1 MHRQLAFATIPPMRT
16 HRPGLTGK
24 TQEILQ
30 KIRRIEVST
39 RRLVNNVFAGEYQS
53 TFRGQGMEFDEVREY
68 QPGDEIR
75 AIDWNVT
82 ARMGQP
88 FVKTFVEER
97 ELVMM
102 LLVDVSRSTDF
113 GTQQQT
119 KAETLAEV
127 AAVLAFAAI
136 KNNDKVGL
144 INFTDQ
150 VETFI
155 SPRKGRK
162 HVLRLIHQILHAEP
176 TAQATDIGLALEY
189 LNRVQKR
196 RSVVFLI
203 SDFRDRNY
211 GEWLRIVNQRHDL
224 IAIMVID
231 PGELSIPDVG
241 LIELED
247 SENGE
252 TVLLDTSNPLTREA
266 YIAWCQRE
274 IAQHRETLRSN
285 KIDQIEIQT
294 DRSYVASLRHFFQGR
309 Q

>member
-1 MHRQLAFATIPPMRT
+1 MQT
-16 HRPGLTGK
+16 HPPGLTRK
-24 TQEILQ
+24 TQEILK

-53 TFRGQGMEFDEVREY
+53 AFRGQGIEFDEVREY

-102 LLVDVSRSTDF
+102 LLVDVSGSTDF
-113 GTQQQT
+113 GTQRQT

-127 AAVLAFAAI
+127 ASVLAFSAI

-162 HVLRLIHQILHAEP
+162 HVLRLIYQILHAEP

-224 IAIMVID
+224 IAIVVID

-247 SENGE
+247 SESGE
-252 TVLLDTSNPLTREA
+252 TALLDTGNPLTREA
-266 YIAWCQRE
+266 YIEWCQQE

-294 DRSYVASLRHFFQGR
+294 DRPYVAPLQRFFQGR

>member
-1 MHRQLAFATIPPMRT
+1 MRT
-16 HRPGLTGK
+16 HPPGLTGK
-24 TQEILQ
+24 TQEILK

-102 LLVDVSRSTDF
+102 LLVDVSGSTDF

-247 SENGE
+247 SESGE

-266 YIAWCQRE
+266 YIAWCQQE

-294 DRSYVASLRHFFQGR
+294 DRPYVASLRRFFQGR

>member
-16 HRPGLTGK
+16 HQPGLTGK

-102 LLVDVSRSTDF
+102 LLVDVSGSTDF

-247 SENGE
+247 SESGE